1 MSKRVRAARRM
12 KTRNAATT
20 AAGSVA
26 LWLSSD
32 EICMPGYRRLS
43 DCPEIQTGCLR
54 IAEMIGSMT
63 IYLMSNTE
71 DGDVRIINELSRL
84 IDITPNRNM
93 TRMQWMVGI
102 VMTMLL
108 YGRGN
113 AVVVPHTY
121 EGIIRSLEP
130 IAWSRVSFQQ
140 VGASYRDYRV
150 VIDGVSKNPSDLMHF
165 AYNPDP
171 LYLWKGQG
179 VTVTLKDIADN
190 LAQAQTTENAF
201 MRSEWKPS
209 VIVKVNAYDERFK
222 SKEGR
227 DKIAQEYLHP
237 SEAGAP
243 WIVPADLID
252 IKEIR
257 PLTLND
263 LAIKD
268 TVELDKKTVASV
280 LGVPSYLLGV
290 GAFNRDEWNNFIQTK
305 IRAIALIIQQEMT
318 RALIINP
325 KWYLMLN
332 YWSLMDYDA
341 KSMSDIM
348 LAGADRGYVC
358 GDEWRDKMHLPPAG
372 LKEFKILENYI
383 PYDKSGDQKKLV
395 GNT

>member
-1 MSKRVRAARRM
+1 MSKRARAAQRM

-26 LWLSSD
+26 LWLGSD

-54 IAEMIGSMT
+54 IAELIGSMT
-63 IYLMSNTE
+63 IYLMSNTD
-71 DGDVRIINELSRL
+71 DGDVRITNELSRL

-113 AVVVPHTY
+113 AIVVPHTY

-130 IAWSRVSFQQ
+130 ISSSRVSLLP
-140 VGASYRDYRV
+140 VGGSYREYRV

-171 LYLWKGQG
+171 VYLWKGQG

-201 MRSEWKPS
+201 MRNEWKPS

-227 DKIAQEYLHP
+227 DKIAHEYLHP
-237 SEAGAP
+237 SETGAP

-280 LGVPSYLLGV
+280 LGVPPYLLGV

-332 YWSLMDYDA
+332 YWSLMDYDT

-348 LAGADRGYVC
+348 LAGADRGYVN

>member
-1 MSKRVRAARRM
+1 MSKKARAAQRM
-12 KTRNAATT
+12 KTRGAATT

-26 LWLSSD
+26 LWLGSD
-32 EICMPGYRRLS
+32 EICLPGYRRLS

-54 IAEMIGSMT
+54 IAELIGSMT
-63 IYLMSNTE
+63 IYLMSNTD
-71 DGDVRIINELSRL
+71 DGDVRITNELSRL

-113 AVVVPHTY
+113 AIVVPHTY

-130 IAWSRVSFQQ
+130 ISWNRVSFLP

-171 LYLWKGQG
+171 VYLWKGQG

-190 LAQAQTTENAF
+190 LAQAQKTENAF

-237 SEAGAP
+237 SETGAP

-280 LGVPSYLLGV
+280 LGVPPYLLGV

-372 LKEFKILENYI
+372 LKEFKVLENYI
-383 PYDKSGDQKKLV
+383 PYDQSGNQKKLV

>member
-1 MSKRVRAARRM
+1 MSKKARAARRM
-12 KTRNAATT
+12 KTRGTATT

-26 LWLSSD
+26 LWLGSD
-32 EICMPGYRRLS
+32 EICVPGYRRLS

-54 IAEMIGSMT
+54 IAELIGSQT

-71 DGDVRIINELSRL
+71 DGDVRIVNELSRL
-84 IDITPNRNM
+84 IDITPNLNM

-102 VMTMLL
+102 VLTMLL

-113 AVVVPHTY
+113 AIVVPHTY

-130 IAWSRVSFQQ
+130 IASSRVSFLP

-171 LYLWKGQG
+171 VYLWKGQG

-201 MRSEWKPS
+201 MRNEWKPS

-237 SEAGAP
+237 SETGAP

-252 IKEIR
+252 VKEIR

-280 LGVPSYLLGV
+280 LGVPPYLLGV

-358 GDEWRDKMHLPPAG
+358 GDEWRDKMHMPPAG
-372 LKEFKILENYI
+372 LKEFKVLENYI
-383 PYDKSGDQKKLV
+383 PYDQSGNQKKLV